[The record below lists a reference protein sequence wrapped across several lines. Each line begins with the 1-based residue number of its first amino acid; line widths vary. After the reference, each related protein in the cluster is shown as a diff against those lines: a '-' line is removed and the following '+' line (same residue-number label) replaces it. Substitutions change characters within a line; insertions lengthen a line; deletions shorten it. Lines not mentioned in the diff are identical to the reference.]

1 MVHRGTVRRGSA
13 VRLGV
18 DRGGETTAGRTAKG
32 FEQLPT
38 RTSEGA
44 MDRIRISGGRKLNGS
59 IPISGAKNATLPLM
73 IASLLTDETL
83 ILENVPRLAD
93 VALLQRILGNHG
105 VDVMVGGK
113 RPGETQ
119 YDGQTLHISA
129 ANIIDTTAP
138 YELVSRMRAS
148 FWVIAPLLAR
158 MGEAKV
164 SMPGGCA
171 IGTRPVDLLI
181 VALERLGAEIE
192 IDGGYVIARAPRGLR
207 GGEIVFPK
215 VTVGGTHTAI
225 MAAALARGTS
235 IIENAAR
242 EPEIADVADCLN
254 KMGAKI

>member
-1 MVHRGTVRRGSA
+1 
-13 VRLGV
+13 
-18 DRGGETTAGRTAKG
+18 
-32 FEQLPT
+32 
-38 RTSEGA
+38 

-138 YELVSRMRAS
+138 YELVSKMRAS
-148 FWVIAPLLAR
+148 FWVLAPLVAR
-158 MGEAKV
+158 MGEARV

-181 VALERLGAEIE
+181 MAIARLGAEIE
-192 IDGGYVIARAPRGLR
+192 IESGYVVARAAHGLR
-207 GGEIVFPK
+207 GAAIVCPK
-215 VTVGGTHTAI
+215 VTGGGTHA
-225 MAAALARGTS
+225 
-235 IIENAAR
+235 
-242 EPEIADVADCLN
+242 
-254 KMGAKI
+254 